1 MGALWIATILAGWV
15 GYVSNDF
22 WEGKCL
28 APWGF
33 KTMGSPGGRPYRPPV
48 PLFGEII
55 GGALLPR
62 PSELSVA
69 GRWDQMIA
77 NWRFCI
83 KIQHRPRSSSFCG
96 EWTNPMVFTKDRPGP
111 KSWLWKKGR
120 IWLSHLVATE
130 PILPGIGKKR
140 ERYILIHLKIV
151 HNFHSCWSSKAA
163 TFWPL
168 CTICSNWAKDLGR
181 KWPHQI
187 LVQLARS
194 NTSWNTLLKMNERH
208 QIKLEQ
214 IWLIRKMIKLLGAS
228 RFSISCRSA
237 PCPATHPSALHFIF
251 ITPPPPTQPQPL
263 FPSDLPRCIIFGAEN
278 GSWVPAPEILQ
289 LERRATQILD
299 RLNIKPTSLE
309 EH

>member
-22 WEGKCL
+22 WEGKYL

-111 KSWLWKKGR
+111 KSLLWKKGR

-194 NTSWNTLLKMNERH
+194 NTSWNTLLMNEWMTSNKAWANLTDPQDDKTFGGFKILHLVPQCPVPRH
-208 QIKLEQ
+208 PSICAPFYFHYSTSSYPAPAPLP
-214 IWLIRKMIKLLGAS
+214 IRPAPMHHVWSREWKLGAS
-228 RFSISCRSA
+228 PRDSSIGATGDSNFRSA
-237 PCPATHPSALHFIF
+237 QYKTY
-251 ITPPPPTQPQPL
+251 
-263 FPSDLPRCIIFGAEN
+263 
-278 GSWVPAPEILQ
+278 
-289 LERRATQILD
+289 
-299 RLNIKPTSLE
+299 
-309 EH
+309 